1 MRDDLF
7 LKSGTAKRAA
17 IKGLSVCGKTG
28 SAEVSDDKSVETNAW
43 FTGFIYDEAHPYA
56 IAVVIE
62 KAGSGGALATTVV
75 DIVNSYF
82 TSADA
87 LKDVHGENE
96 LIP

>member
-1 MRDDLF
+1 MEGTLWAFVPAVIAIVLVLCSVFIPVGF
-7 LKSGTAKRAA
+7 LG
-17 IKGLSVCGKTG
+17 GLAGVMYRQFAVT
-28 SAEVSDDKSVETNAW
+28 
-43 FTGFIYDEAHPYA
+43 IA

-62 KAGSGGALATTVV
+62 KAGSGVALATTVV